1 MTEGIPVDV
10 LEKRAADERRQ
21 LHNSV
26 QELRETVHERLD
38 VKRNVRNHLG
48 TISGVMAVAGL
59 ALGSVSAVAELS
71 ARGVQFLKTPES
83 YYDDVPER
91 MHRWAA
97 RSLTAHLDKLVAE
110 GAVRAER
117 AGYTLVQSPSTGRDR

>member
-26 QELRETVHERLD
+26 QELRQTVHQRLD

-48 TISGVMAVAGL
+48 VAACVLAVTGL
-59 ALGSVSAVAELS
+59 ALGYV
-71 ARGVQFLKTPES
+71 
-83 YYDDVPER
+83 
-91 MHRWAA
+91 
-97 RSLTAHLDKLVAE
+97 LT
-110 GAVRAER
+110 GAF
-117 AGYTLVQSPSTGRDR
+117 TSD

>member
-26 QELRETVHERLD
+26 QELRESMHERLD

-48 TISGVMAVAGL
+48 TVCGAMAVIGL
-59 ALGSVSAVAELS
+59 VL
-71 ARGVQFLKTPES
+71 
-83 YYDDVPER
+83 
-91 MHRWAA
+91 
-97 RSLTAHLDKLVAE
+97 
-110 GAVRAER
+110 
-117 AGYTLVQSPSTGRDR
+117 GYTVTGVFTRD

>member
-26 QELRETVHERLD
+26 QELRHTVHEKFD

-48 TISGVMAVAGL
+48 VITGLLALTGL
-59 ALGSVSAVAELS
+59 ALGYAV
-71 ARGVQFLKTPES
+71 
-83 YYDDVPER
+83 
-91 MHRWAA
+91 
-97 RSLTAHLDKLVAE
+97 
-110 GAVRAER
+110 
-117 AGYTLVQSPSTGRDR
+117 TGIFTSD

>member
-26 QELRETVHERLD
+26 QELLATVQDRLD

-48 TISGVMAVAGL
+48 AVAGILAVAGL
-59 ALGSVSAVAELS
+59 VL
-71 ARGVQFLKTPES
+71 
-83 YYDDVPER
+83 
-91 MHRWAA
+91 
-97 RSLTAHLDKLVAE
+97 
-110 GAVRAER
+110 
-117 AGYTLVQSPSTGRDR
+117 GYTLTGIFISD

>member
-26 QELRETVHERLD
+26 QELRESVHDWLN

-48 TISGVMAVAGL
+48 TVAAVLAIAGL
-59 ALGSVSAVAELS
+59 ALGY
-71 ARGVQFLKTPES
+71 G
-83 YYDDVPER
+83 
-91 MHRWAA
+91 
-97 RSLTAHLDKLVAE
+97 LTGIFTAD
-110 GAVRAER
+110 
-117 AGYTLVQSPSTGRDR
+117 